1 MDPLLKALLG
11 FNLQS
16 IKEKKWP
23 VMSAQLISIHKKGDV
38 KLADGSTIKDYIFS
52 GFGFKAT
59 CPDTNDYEVDIKVT
73 PLMIK
78 TSNEK
83 SVSISF
89 AGLSLGPNGED
100 TVYTRGSL
108 GNVELNT
115 ALYVKNEANA
125 EITLRRVLGDI
136 IDLGAVGDIP
146 LKFKEASE
154 YRFDINVK
162 ASLNMFD
169 NRDTKAEILITFNG
183 EQFIRGYL
191 IADPN
196 ADNDSS
202 VTAKNVLY
210 LDLSALKAKENE
222 RLYEIIPN
230 ICISDIDIK
239 GMLFDGALSSLMP
252 YLNPSYVEPEEE
264 PQKRSRRRRG
274 GRFGFRRFIEY
285 YCQKPFNRGRQI

>member
-16 IKEKKWP
+16 IKERNGP
-23 VMSAQLISIHKKGDV
+23 LCRRSLFPSIKRRCQIGRLAHKR
-38 KLADGSTIKDYIFS
+38 LYFS

-183 EQFIRGYL
+183 EQFIRGISL
-191 IADPN
+191 P
-196 ADNDSS
+196 
-202 VTAKNVLY
+202 TPTPTM
-210 LDLSALKAKENE
+210 
-222 RLYEIIPN
+222 IP
-230 ICISDIDIK
+230 
-239 GMLFDGALSSLMP
+239 A
-252 YLNPSYVEPEEE
+252 
-264 PQKRSRRRRG
+264 
-274 GRFGFRRFIEY
+274 
-285 YCQKPFNRGRQI
+285 